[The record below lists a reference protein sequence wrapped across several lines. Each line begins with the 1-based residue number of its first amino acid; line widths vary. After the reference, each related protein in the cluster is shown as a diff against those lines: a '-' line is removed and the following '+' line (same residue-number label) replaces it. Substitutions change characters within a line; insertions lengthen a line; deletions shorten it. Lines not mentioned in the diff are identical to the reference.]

1 MSVLLYSSSQ
11 ILDAVDRRLRG
22 RLDRT
27 DLLGFLDLL
36 QSVLDEEECE
46 HDGQALIEVP
56 GASSNRSYVP
66 CPELGGHRPQECW
79 LCYGDLVIRPALAAR
94 DGVRRELRL

>member
-11 ILDAVDRRLRG
+11 LLDAFDRRLRG
-22 RLDRT
+22 RLDRA
-27 DLLGFLDLL
+27 DLRGLLDLL

-46 HDGQALIEVP
+46 HDQALMDVP
-56 GASSNRSYVP
+56 GASSNGSYIP
-66 CPELGGHRPQECW
+66 CPELGRHRPQECW

-94 DGVRRELRL
+94 DGLRPGLRL

>member
-1 MSVLLYSSSQ
+1 MLYSSSK
-11 ILDAVDRRLRG
+11 ILDAVDQRLRG
-22 RLDRT
+22 RLDRA

-36 QSVLDEEECE
+36 QSVLDEEECD
-46 HDGQALIEVP
+46 HDEALIDVP

-66 CPELGGHRPQECW
+66 CPELGRHRPHECW

>member
-22 RLDRT
+22 RLERT
-27 DLLGFLDLL
+27 DLLGLLDLL

-46 HDGQALIEVP
+46 HDQALIDVP
-56 GASSNRSYVP
+56 TASSNRSFVP
-66 CPELGGHRPQECW
+66 CPELGRHRPHECW

-94 DGVRRELRL
+94 DGGRRELRL